1 MKFSQ
6 NKRNIAWA
14 PLMPLAFILG
24 LASCGESK
32 GPSAGGSSTSSSSAG
47 SGGKAE
53 KGPATGRLLDT
64 AVGGVVY
71 VSPSGSG
78 TTDEKGIFKF
88 NHGDAVEFKL
98 GSLVLGKPKGA
109 GIITPMELAGESSAR
124 LHNLLI
130 LFQSLDADGN
140 PENGISI
147 PASAAA
153 AVGASINL
161 DSDPTAF
168 STSAELQ
175 KAREAGGIAGP
186 AKTQEQADAHF
197 LSQGIGLLSTNIW
210 VKHDGAAASV
220 IRASAGKGGQYL
232 EGEATP
238 DDSCDANR
246 VCGGNLVS
254 KAGVEYGAAS
264 VSEFDTRGFKF
275 IGKPEIDTNLQAGL
289 SHPRP
294 TWRLRTDGY
303 DLIASDIVTVQRERK
318 QASLFGELFHIA
330 GTLEI
335 SSSKE
340 PIKTEV
346 KESRY
351 SKMENDPKGIIGAWA
366 SDPAV
371 IKTQTYFF
379 FSNGKFMM
387 VDPIG
392 DVERDGHAS
401 CGGPGI
407 EFSSYTYDS
416 GSKALTLKGFT
427 YDTNGCAGFSD
438 NGAVSFDISADG
450 NTATVGTKDKT
461 TLTLHRVSK

>member
-1 MKFSQ
+1 
-6 NKRNIAWA
+6 
-14 PLMPLAFILG
+14 MPLAFVLA

-32 GPSAGGSSTSSSSAG
+32 GPSSGSSSSGNASG
-47 SGGKAE
+47 GGKAE

-64 AVGGVVY
+64 AVGGVAY
-71 VSPSGSG
+71 ASPSGSG
-78 TTDEKGIFKF
+78 TTDEKGIFKY
-88 NHGDAVEFKL
+88 NHGDTVEFKL
-98 GSLVLGKPKGA
+98 GSLILGKPKGA
-109 GIITPMELAGESSAR
+109 AIVTPMELAGESNAR

-130 LFQSLDADGN
+130 LFQSLDADGD

-153 AVGASINL
+153 AIGASINL
-161 DSDPTAF
+161 DGDAAAF
-168 STSAELQ
+168 SASTELQ

-186 AKTQEQADAHF
+186 AKTQKQADAHF

-220 IRASAGKGGQYL
+220 IRASAGKGGEYL

-289 SHPRP
+289 SHPRS
-294 TWRLRTDGY
+294 TWRLRTDGS

-330 GTLEI
+330 GTLEV

-351 SKMENDPKGIIGAWA
+351 SRMENEPKGIVGAWA
-366 SDPAV
+366 ANPAM

-392 DVERDGHAS
+392 DPERDGHAS

-407 EFSSYTYDS
+407 EFSSYIYDS

-438 NGAVSFDISADG
+438 DGAASFDISADG
-450 NTATVGTKDKT
+450 NTAKVDTKNKT

>member
-6 NKRNIAWA
+6 NKRNTPWA
-14 PLMPLAFILG
+14 LLMPLAFVLA

-32 GPSAGGSSTSSSSAG
+32 GPSSGSSSSGNASG
-47 SGGKAE
+47 GGKAE

-64 AVGGVVY
+64 AVGGVAY
-71 VSPSGSG
+71 ASPSGSG
-78 TTDEKGIFKF
+78 TTDEKGIFKY
-88 NHGDAVEFKL
+88 NHGDTVEFKL
-98 GSLVLGKPKGA
+98 GSLILGKPKGA
-109 GIITPMELAGESSAR
+109 AIVTPMELAGESNAR

-130 LFQSLDADGN
+130 LFQSLDADGD

-153 AVGASINL
+153 AIGASINL
-161 DSDPTAF
+161 DGDAAAF
-168 STSAELQ
+168 SASAELQ

-186 AKTQEQADAHF
+186 AKTQKQADAHF

-220 IRASAGKGGQYL
+220 IRASAGKGGEYL

-289 SHPRP
+289 SHPRS
-294 TWRLRTDGY
+294 TWRLRTDGS
-303 DLIASDIVTVQRERK
+303 DLIASDIVTVQREKK

-330 GTLEI
+330 GTLEV

-351 SKMENDPKGIIGAWA
+351 SRMENEPKGIVGAWA
-366 SDPAV
+366 ANPAM

-392 DVERDGHAS
+392 DPERDGHAS

-438 NGAVSFDISADG
+438 DGAASFDISADG
-450 NTATVGTKDKT
+450 NTATVDTKNKT

>member
-6 NKRNIAWA
+6 NKRNTAWA
-14 PLMPLAFILG
+14 PLMSLAFVLA

-32 GPSAGGSSTSSSSAG
+32 GPSSGSSSSGNASG
-47 SGGKAE
+47 GGKAE

-64 AVGGVVY
+64 AVGGVAY
-71 VSPSGSG
+71 ASPSGSG
-78 TTDEKGIFKF
+78 TTDEKGIFKY
-88 NHGDAVEFKL
+88 NHGDTVEFKL
-98 GSLVLGKPKGA
+98 GSLILGKSKGA
-109 GIITPMELAGESSAR
+109 AIVTPMELAGESNAR

-140 PENGISI
+140 PENGITI

-153 AVGASINL
+153 AIGASINL
-161 DSDPTAF
+161 DGDAAAF
-168 STSAELQ
+168 SASTELQ

-186 AKTQEQADAHF
+186 AKTQKQADAHF

-220 IRASAGKGGQYL
+220 IRASAVKGGEYL

-289 SHPRP
+289 SHPRS
-294 TWRLRTDGY
+294 TWRLRTDGS
-303 DLIASDIVTVQRERK
+303 DLIASDIVTVQREKK

-351 SKMENDPKGIIGAWA
+351 SRMENEPKGIVGAWA
-366 SDPAV
+366 ADPAM

-392 DVERDGHAS
+392 DPERDGHAS

-438 NGAVSFDISADG
+438 DGAASFDISADG
-450 NTATVGTKDKT
+450 NTATVDTKNKT
-461 TLTLHRVSK
+461 RLTLHRVSK

>member
-6 NKRNIAWA
+6 NKRNTAWA
-14 PLMPLAFILG
+14 LLMPLAFVLA

-32 GPSAGGSSTSSSSAG
+32 GPSSGSSSSGNASG
-47 SGGKAE
+47 GGKAE

-64 AVGGVVY
+64 AVGGVAY
-71 VSPSGSG
+71 ASPSGSG
-78 TTDEKGIFKF
+78 STDEKGIFKY
-88 NHGDAVEFKL
+88 NHGDTVEFKL
-98 GSLVLGKPKGA
+98 GSLILGKPKGA
-109 GIITPMELAGESSAR
+109 AIVTPMELAGESNAR

-130 LFQSLDADGN
+130 LFQSLDADGD

-153 AVGASINL
+153 AIGASINL
-161 DSDPTAF
+161 DGDAAAF
-168 STSAELQ
+168 SASAELQ

-186 AKTQEQADAHF
+186 AKTQKQADAHF

-220 IRASAGKGGQYL
+220 IRASAGKGGEYL

-289 SHPRP
+289 SHPRS
-294 TWRLRTDGY
+294 TWRLRTDGS

-330 GTLEI
+330 GTLEV

-351 SKMENDPKGIIGAWA
+351 SRMENEPKGIVGAWA
-366 SDPAV
+366 ANPAM

-392 DVERDGHAS
+392 DPERDGHAS

-438 NGAVSFDISADG
+438 DGAASFDISADG
-450 NTATVGTKDKT
+450 NTATVDTKNKT